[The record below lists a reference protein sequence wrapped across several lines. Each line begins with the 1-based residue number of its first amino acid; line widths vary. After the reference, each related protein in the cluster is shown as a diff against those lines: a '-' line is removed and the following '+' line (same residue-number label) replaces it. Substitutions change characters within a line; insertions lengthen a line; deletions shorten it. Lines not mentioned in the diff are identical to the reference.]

1 MDKLNNIP
9 GTVVVD
15 GSLYAVSLLWS
26 KAENSSEISS
36 ELKKSMML
44 IGSKLYIEPDKKES
58 LQFAVADKS
67 LGHKRGMVSLA
78 STIHHEG
85 RSFCALLP
93 SDKDVWVLLAADK
106 DGNVIFDKAFYGRE
120 EAKNYF
126 NNYVLFYNEW
136 DIIYCPEDIG
146 SGISI
151 ELGELI
157 TSRGKRIKEKGIST
171 LLPVVGIA
179 AGVIVFAGSLFHI
192 VNWWLNSKE
201 KEIVIEP
208 QIIVQERLE
217 SIKAPW
223 SNRSEP
229 LSLIANCRSLIE
241 EKRLLAYSVPGW
253 IPEDKATCKDGEI
266 NFIVQKGDGLPLW
279 MDNAAEFFLTE
290 DKPKISMESSDKYIF
305 SWNLKTDKYP
315 EKNLSKKDIAYLSD
329 AVNFLKKEFE
339 NSFIDIKL
347 SEPKPSGLRDD
358 ISKIDFSF
366 SLKQGPFFMM
376 PVLEKINGL
385 VLTKLEYDFKNG
397 VWEIEGIFWGGR

>member
-1 MDKLNNIP
+1 M
-9 GTVVVD
+9 VD

-93 SDKDVWVLLAADK
+93 SDKDVWVLLAADR

-120 EAKNYF
+120 EAKNHF

-146 SGISI
+146 PGISI

-171 LLPVVGIA
+171 LLPVTGIA
-179 AGVIVFAGSLFHI
+179 AGVIIFSGCIFHI
-192 VNWWLNSKE
+192 VNWWLDSKE
-201 KEIVIEP
+201 KEIVMEP
-208 QIIVQERLE
+208 QIMIQERLE
-217 SIKAPW
+217 SLKAPW
-223 SNRSEP
+223 SNKSEP
-229 LSLIANCRSLIE
+229 LSLIANCKKSLE

-253 IPEDKATCKDGEI
+253 LPDDKATCKDEKI
-266 NFIVQKGDGLPLW
+266 SFIVQKGDGLSLW
-279 MDNAAEFFLTE
+279 MDNATEFFLTE
-290 DKPKISMESSDKYIF
+290 DKPEISMGLSGEYIF
-305 SWNLKTDKYP
+305 SWGLNTHKYS
-315 EKNLSKKDIAYLSD
+315 EKNLSEKDIIYLSD

-339 NSFIDIKL
+339 NSFIDINI
-347 SEPKPSGLRDD
+347 SEPKPSGLRDN
-358 ISKIDFSF
+358 ISKIDFRF
-366 SLKQGPFFMM
+366 SLKQDPFLMM

-397 VWEIEGIFWGGR
+397 EWEIEGIFWGGR